1 MDYIMNIKITI
12 KQEELKRQIDNL
24 SKAITYAQSNQ
35 NEIFFEYIQESVIQ
49 RFEYTFESSWKLLKL
64 VLKEYHDWNDSWGP
78 KEVLKQ
84 AEKNNYLQHGF
95 EWMDMLEARNLSS
108 HSYEEYHAQAIYTK
122 VLSYLDEFTLLYDTI
137 SHKLR

>member
-64 VLKEYHDWNDSWGP
+64 VLKEYHD
-78 KEVLKQ
+78 
-84 AEKNNYLQHGF
+84 
-95 EWMDMLEARNLSS
+95 
-108 HSYEEYHAQAIYTK
+108 
-122 VLSYLDEFTLLYDTI
+122 
-137 SHKLR
+137 

>member
-1 MDYIMNIKITI
+1 MNIKITI

-24 SKAITYAQSNQ
+24 SKAIAYAQANQ

-49 RFEYTFESSWKLLKL
+49 RFEYTFESSRKLLKL
-64 VLKEYHDWNDSWGP
+64 VLKEYHDGDDSWGP

-84 AEKNNYLQHGF
+84 SEKNNYIQHGF

-108 HSYEEYHAQAIYTK
+108 HSYEEDYAQAIYTK
-122 VLSYLDEFTLLYDTI
+122 VLSYLDEFKLLYDNI
-137 SHKLR
+137 SQRTK